1 VKFIFSVAV
10 CILLF
15 SCKNSKK
22 EIGSVK
28 EEMVYDMYE
37 PSEMSILM
45 NDMYEYNLKL
55 KQEIID
61 GKIPSEFPSKFLEI
75 HTAQLSEFKS
85 RNEKFQAYSQ
95 LFIEH
100 QQDIFNSDSNI
111 NISERYNRTINLC
124 VTCHTTECT
133 GPIPKIKK
141 LLIK

>member
-1 VKFIFSVAV
+1 VKVFICIACGIFIFS
-10 CILLF
+10 CN
-15 SCKNSKK
+15 NSKK
-22 EIGSVK
+22 ETSSVK
-28 EEMVYDMYE
+28 EKMVYDMYE

-55 KQEIID
+55 KQDIVD
-61 GKIPSEFPSKFLEI
+61 GKIPTEFPSKFLDI
-75 HTAQLSEFKS
+75 HSAQLSEFKS
-85 RNEKFQAYSQ
+85 RNDKFQAYSQ

-111 NISERYNRTINLC
+111 DLTERYNRAINLC
-124 VTCHTTECT
+124 ITCHTTECT

>member
-1 VKFIFSVAV
+1 VKFIFSLAV

-28 EEMVYDMYE
+28 EEMVYDMY
-37 PSEMSILM
+37 
-45 NDMYEYNLKL
+45 DYNLKL
-55 KQEIID
+55 KHEIID
-61 GKIPSEFPSKFLEI
+61 GKTPSEFPSRFLEI